1 MDLRLHREVEDA
13 AGSLSLLTN
22 DRFSSGKETGGD
34 KKKKKKK
41 KLQKVEWAW
50 RGVWLQL
57 SVHWQDCLQAIPG
70 KKEGFT
76 MSFDNHFILQGLQ
89 FQANSVINY
98 DVLWERTTL
107 SNSYGFKYLW
117 YSHVEVFNKKLQDLW
132 YQENEA
138 GTCGREA

>member
-1 MDLRLHREVEDA
+1 MAKRQGEI
-13 AGSLSLLTN
+13 
-22 DRFSSGKETGGD
+22 
-34 KKKKKKK
+34 KKKQTNKK
-41 KLQKVEWAW
+41 KLPEVERAW
-50 RGVWLQL
+50 RGFRLQL
-57 SVHWQDCLQAIPG
+57 SVHWQDCFQAIPG
-70 KKEGFT
+70 RKEGFT

-98 DVLWERTTL
+98 DVLRERTTL

-117 YSHVEVFNKKLQDLW
+117 FQVHVQVFNKKLQDLW